1 MVNISTISGV
11 HHISDVLNMFPC
23 NMCFHIM
30 FRAMTHVAVRA
41 VKGSNLEMD
50 SVVVSFE
57 AFVAL
62 TTGKGFKAH
71 PAHAI

>member
-1 MVNISTISGV
+1 
-11 HHISDVLNMFPC
+11 
-23 NMCFHIM
+23 MCLHIM